1 MSTRSNIIIKNGRTE
16 ILLYRHCDGYLTGAG
31 QDLLD
36 DLSNSDF
43 EKEPYFDN
51 VAEYFNI
58 AKFTEKLLN
67 QNTDYRI
74 DNQLGGDIQYL
85 YTFEFEDSYEHG
97 DHYNRV
103 KLKSIEVD
111 QEHEYGRGGT
121 NKYKS
126 LSEFQDAINKARKE
140 NE

>member
-16 ILLYRHCDGYLTGAG
+16 ILLYRHSDGYLTETG
-31 QDLLD
+31 QDLHD

-43 EKEPYFDN
+43 DN
-51 VAEYFNI
+51 VNGYFNL
-58 AKFTEKLLN
+58 AKFTKKLLD
-67 QNTDYRI
+67 QDTDYRI
-74 DNQLGGDIQYL
+74 DNQFGGDIEYL
-85 YTFEFEDSYEHG
+85 STFEFEDGYEHG

-111 QEHEYGRGGT
+111 QEHEYGRGGK

>member
-16 ILLYRHCDGYLTGAG
+16 ILLYRHHDGYLTGTG

-43 EKEPYFDN
+43 DN
-51 VAEYFNI
+51 VGQYFNI
-58 AKFTEKLLN
+58 AKFTEKLLS
-67 QNTDYRI
+67 QNSSYRI
-74 DNQLGGDIQYL
+74 DNQLGGDLEYL
-85 YTFEFEDSYEHG
+85 YTFEFEDGYEHG

-111 QEHEYGRGGT
+111 QDHQYGRGGKK
-121 NKYKS
+121 KYKT

>member
-16 ILLYRHCDGYLTGAG
+16 ILLYRHCDGYLTGTG
-31 QDLLD
+31 QDLHD

-43 EKEPYFDN
+43 DN
-51 VAEYFNI
+51 VGQYFNI
-58 AKFTEKLLN
+58 AKFTEKLLS
-67 QNTDYRI
+67 QNSSYRI
-74 DNQLGGDIQYL
+74 DNQLGGDIEYL
-85 YTFEFEDSYEHG
+85 YTFEFEDGYEHG

-111 QEHEYGRGGT
+111 QEHEYGRGGK

-126 LSEFQDAINKARKE
+126 LSEFQEAINKARKE

>member
-16 ILLYRHCDGYLTGAG
+16 ILLYRHSDGYLTETG
-31 QDLLD
+31 QDLHD

-43 EKEPYFDN
+43 DN
-51 VAEYFNI
+51 VNGYFNL
-58 AKFTEKLLN
+58 AKFTKKLLD
-67 QNTDYRI
+67 QDTDYRI
-74 DNQLGGDIQYL
+74 DNQFGGDIEYL
-85 YTFEFEDSYEHG
+85 YTFEFEDGYEHG

-111 QEHEYGRGGT
+111 QEHEYGRGGK

>member
-16 ILLYRHCDGYLTGAG
+16 ILLYRHCDGYLTGTG

-58 AKFTEKLLN
+58 AKFTAKLLN
-67 QNTDYRI
+67 QDGNYRI
-74 DNQLGGDIQYL
+74 DNQLGGDIEYL

-111 QEHEYGRGGT
+111 QEHEYGRGGK

>member
-1 MSTRSNIIIKNGRTE
+1 MSTRSNIIIKNGKTE
-16 ILLYRHCDGYLTGAG
+16 ILLYRHCDGYLTGTG

-43 EKEPYFDN
+43 EQEPYFDN

-74 DNQLGGDIQYL
+74 DNQLGGDIEYL

-111 QEHEYGRGGT
+111 QEHEYGRGGK

>member
-1 MSTRSNIIIKNGRTE
+1 MSTRSSILIKNGKTE
-16 ILLYRHCDGYLTGAG
+16 ILLYRHCDGYLTETG
-31 QDLLD
+31 QDLHD

-43 EKEPYFDN
+43 DN
-51 VAEYFNI
+51 VNGYFNL
-58 AKFTEKLLN
+58 AKFTKKLLD
-67 QNTDYRI
+67 QDTDYRI
-74 DNQLGGDIQYL
+74 DNQFGGDIEYL
-85 YTFEFEDSYEHG
+85 YTFEFEDGYEHG

-111 QEHEYGRGGT
+111 QEHEYGRGGK

>member
-31 QDLLD
+31 QDLHD

-43 EKEPYFDN
+43 DN
-51 VAEYFNI
+51 VGQYFNI
-58 AKFTEKLLN
+58 AKFTEKLLS
-67 QNTDYRI
+67 QNSSYRI
-74 DNQLGGDIQYL
+74 DNQLGGDIEYL
-85 YTFEFEDSYEHG
+85 YTFEFEDGYEHG

-111 QEHEYGRGGT
+111 QEHEYGRGGK

>member
-31 QDLLD
+31 QDLHD

-43 EKEPYFDN
+43 DN
-51 VAEYFNI
+51 VGQYFNI
-58 AKFTEKLLN
+58 AKFTEKLLS
-67 QNTDYRI
+67 QNSSYRI
-74 DNQLGGDIQYL
+74 DNQLGGDIEYL
-85 YTFEFEDSYEHG
+85 YTFEFEDGYEHG

>member
-31 QDLLD
+31 QDLHD

-43 EKEPYFDN
+43 DN
-51 VAEYFNI
+51 VGQYFNI
-58 AKFTEKLLN
+58 AKFTEKLLS
-67 QNTDYRI
+67 QNGNYRI
-74 DNQLGGDIQYL
+74 DNQLGGDIEYL

-111 QEHEYGRGGT
+111 QEHEYGRGGK

>member
-16 ILLYRHCDGYLTGAG
+16 ILLYRHCDGYLIGTG
-31 QDLLD
+31 QDLHD

-43 EKEPYFDN
+43 DN
-51 VAEYFNI
+51 VNGYFNL
-58 AKFTEKLLN
+58 AKFTKKLLD
-67 QNTDYRI
+67 QDTDYRI
-74 DNQLGGDIQYL
+74 DNQLGGDIEYL
-85 YTFEFEDSYEHG
+85 YTFDFEDSYE
-97 DHYNRV
+97 DARHYNRV

>member
-16 ILLYRHCDGYLTGAG
+16 ILLYRHCDGYLIGTG
-31 QDLLD
+31 QDLHD

-43 EKEPYFDN
+43 DN
-51 VAEYFNI
+51 VNGYFNL
-58 AKFTEKLLN
+58 AKFTKKLLD
-67 QNTDYRI
+67 QDTDYRI
-74 DNQLGGDIQYL
+74 DNQFGGDIEYL
-85 YTFEFEDSYEHG
+85 YTFEFEDGYEHG

-111 QEHEYGRGGT
+111 QEHEYGRGGK

>member
-16 ILLYRHCDGYLTGAG
+16 ILLYRHCDGYLTGTG

-43 EKEPYFDN
+43 DN
-51 VAEYFNI
+51 VGQYFNI
-58 AKFTEKLLN
+58 AKFTEKLLS
-67 QNTDYRI
+67 QDSSYRI
-74 DNQLGGDIQYL
+74 DNQLGGDIEYL